1 MGGSTVTIRQVIVE
15 MGYGAIQ
22 SHLDD
27 HFDDVYRDIGL
38 RIQEA
43 EDEIL
48 RLTGRSFNSNS
59 SDWNIFNSAI
69 KQLAAIKCLS
79 VVLNNETTQL
89 TYEIDSAIRV
99 DKSERSRRLN
109 SNIMRLQ
116 RNVDKIVDVLKITEN
131 PQLSVVTL

>member
-1 MGGSTVTIRQVIVE
+1 MAGSTVTINQVIVE
-15 MGYGAIQ
+15 MGYGNIQ
-22 SHLDD
+22 SYLDD
-27 HFDDVYRDIGL
+27 HFDDVNRDIGL

-43 EDEIL
+43 EDEVD
-48 RLTGRSFNSNS
+48 RLTGRSFNSNT
-59 SDWNIFNSAI
+59 SDWHTYNAAI

-89 TYEIDSAIRV
+89 TYEIDSAIKV

-116 RNVDKIVDVLKITEN
+116 RNVDKLIDILKITES
-131 PQLSVVTL
+131 PQISVVTL